1 MLDVLCSRIQDSNL
15 KAEVKMGDKV
25 FKKTKFS
32 YVAQQDTL
40 LNTATVRETLE
51 TAIYLRRQ
59 NIDQAEV
66 TSKVDSV
73 LADLG
78 LTDKA
83 DAYVGGGEVRSLSG
97 GERRRA
103 SIGQEIASS
112 KSAVICCDEPTTG
125 LDSNTAEQVVS
136 CLRTI
141 AQKKSMIVIATI
153 HQPNSAITQMFDD
166 FMLLNKGR
174 VVYMGP
180 FDKAVEEFNRNG
192 CICPLYSNPCDFFIT
207 TVANPEV
214 AGKLVSAHE
223 AHWKA
228 VTMPFMAEVLAS
240 SAEVAVDVEDMNA
253 AAEPVSLLR
262 QMQVLTVRA
271 ARQTIRDPGIFT
283 SELIQYIF
291 IGLFLGGMYYDIN
304 MTVTQGVF
312 DRTASLFFVLAVL
325 IFTPPFTAVTTFSI
339 ERHLF
344 RKERGDKLYSLF
356 SWLGA
361 KTLTCWPMEMALCL
375 VFSSMVYFM
384 LGFQR
389 DAGKFFN
396 FFIVLALFQ
405 LCGESLGLMFAV
417 ANDSPIYAIV
427 WMSLV
432 LIVALSLTGFLT
444 SSCPTYY
451 LFIQDSNVF
460 RFALLALLINE
471 FGGLEFTDDKGNVV
485 VKGLA
490 ALPPGLQPDYSF
502 GTYVGIIAAFVVG
515 MRLMT
520 ALMLKFIDVKYMD
533 SLGRLFSAICYKARQ
548 QPSAE
553 AAEVQLGLMAEKP
566 APAV

>member
-1 MLDVLCSRIQDSNL
+1 MLDVLCSRLPAGKDLQ
-15 KAEVKMGDKV
+15 AVVKMGDKV

-51 TAIYLRRQ
+51 TAIFLR
-59 NIDQAEV
+59 NKDCDQAQV
-66 TSKVDSV
+66 TARVDSV

-78 LTDKA
+78 LTEKA
-83 DAYVGGGEVRSLSG
+83 DSYVGGGEVRSLSG
-97 GERRRA
+97 GERRRT

-112 KSAVICCDEPTTG
+112 NSAVICCDEPTTG
-125 LDSNTAEQVVS
+125 LDSNTAEHVVA

-153 HQPNSAITQMFDD
+153 HQPNSTITGMFDD

-180 FDKAVEEFNRNG
+180 FDKAVEEFNKNG
-192 CICPLYSNPCDFFIT
+192 CVCPLYSNPCDFFIS
-207 TVANPEV
+207 TVANPET
-214 AGKLVSAHE
+214 AAKLALAHD
-223 AHWKA
+223 AHWET
-228 VTMPFMAEVLAS
+228 VSVPFMAETLAS
-240 SAEVAVDVEDMNA
+240 TAGVAEDADDEL
-253 AAEPVSLLR
+253 EPVSLLR
-262 QMQVLTVRA
+262 QMTILTIRA

-304 MTVTQGVF
+304 LNVTQGVF
-312 DRTASLFFVLAVL
+312 DRTSSLFFVLAVL

-344 RKERGDKLYSLF
+344 KKERGDKLYNLF

-361 KTLTCWPMEMALCL
+361 KTVTSWPMEMVLCL

-396 FFIVLALFQ
+396 FLLVLVLFQ

-427 WMSLV
+427 WMSLI

-444 SSCPTYY
+444 SEMPSYY
-451 LFIQDSNVF
+451 LWIQDSNVF

-471 FGGLEFTDDKGNVV
+471 FDGLEFTDDKGNVV
-485 VKGLA
+485 AKGMA
-490 ALPPGLQPDYSF
+490 ALPAGLQPKYGF
-502 GTYVGIIAAFVVG
+502 GTYIAIIAAFVVG
-515 MRLMT
+515 LRLLI
-520 ALMLKFIDVKYMD
+520 ALQLKFIDVKYMEV
-533 SLGRLFSAICYKARQ
+533 LGRLLGGGRAKAEPERGTD
-548 QPSAE
+548 
-553 AAEVQLGLMAEKP
+553 AAEVELGLIAEKASP
-566 APAV
+566 EV